1 MEVTKTVRCM
11 LIGLTRR
18 KSCSGDNL
26 QHWKQERIKYSAYKM
41 RGGYK
46 KAKKMRSNE
55 DLIDRE
61 ETLKRPNTRI
71 GNVWLKLHLLISL
84 LMREVCDVMM
94 ENSTFTVKKDVELKR
109 EYASIIA

>member
-1 MEVTKTVRCM
+1 MEVTKTVRCK

-61 ETLKRPNTRI
+61 ETL
-71 GNVWLKLHLLISL
+71 
-84 LMREVCDVMM
+84 
-94 ENSTFTVKKDVELKR
+94 TFTVKKDVELKK
-109 EYASIIA
+109 EYPSIIEERRIVNDETR